1 MSMIYVENTPNNT
14 GVAVYGDHRDFEG
27 LYEALHDIV
36 GNEDE
41 FLNHEMVRIRVLA
54 VCYDLRHAMMGDRE
68 FEFVDNGMD
77 DFKMRKL
84 SVIAP
89 DKNVYLKINVL
100 WPELLFVMMALNDF
114 ILLYAKKKA
123 RVSYKSVL
131 DRRNIWDASI
141 AQVRI
146 FQSMVAK
153 CMEETVPQAS
163 FTRMMN
169 LMNRDYIWM
178 DNYIT
183 QYIDILNG
191 RFLGYSPEKRLKSIP
206 TMAKRLAEQGNE
218 YMEVR
223 SEVIAAAQEY
233 NCPAEN
239 IRFSEDYPEE
249 IEW

>member
-68 FEFVDNGMD
+68 FEFVDNGRD

-114 ILLYAKKKA
+114 ILLYAK
-123 RVSYKSVL
+123 RRPGCYKSVL
-131 DRRNIWDASI
+131 DRRNIWMLPFSGA
-141 AQVRI
+141 

-163 FTRMMN
+163 FTHDEPYEPG
-169 LMNRDYIWM
+169 LYM
-178 DNYIT
+178 DGQLYHSVHRYFERPVWL
-183 QYIDILNG
+183 QPG
-191 RFLGYSPEKRLKSIP
+191 KRLKSIP

-218 YMEVR
+218 YMEAR
-223 SEVIAAAQEY
+223 SEDCRSSAV
-233 NCPAEN
+233 
-239 IRFSEDYPEE
+239 
-249 IEW
+249 

>member
-1 MSMIYVENTPNNT
+1 MIYVKNTPNNT

-27 LYEALHDIV
+27 LYEALYGIV

-41 FLNHEMVRIRVLA
+41 FVNHEVLRIRVLA

-77 DFKMRKL
+77 ELKMKRL
-84 SVIAP
+84 SMITP
-89 DKNVYLKINVL
+89 DKNLYLKINVL

-123 RVSYKSVL
+123 RGSYKTVL

-146 FQSMVAK
+146 FQAGVAD
-153 CMEETVPQAS
+153 CMRETVTESS
-163 FTRMMN
+163 FTRMMS

-178 DNYIT
+178 GKYIT

-191 RFLGYSPEKRLKSIP
+191 RFLEYSPEKRLKFIP

-223 SEVIAAAQEY
+223 SDVIAAAQQY

>member
-1 MSMIYVENTPNNT
+1 MINVKNTPNNT

-36 GNEDE
+36 GDEDE
-41 FLNHEMVRIRVLA
+41 FLNYEVVRIRVLA

-68 FEFVDNGMD
+68 FEFFDNGMD
-77 DFKMRKL
+77 EIKMRKL
-84 SVIAP
+84 SVITP

-123 RVSYKSVL
+123 RGSYKSVL
-131 DRRNIWDASI
+131 DRCNIWDASI
-141 AQVRI
+141 AQVRM
-146 FQSMVAK
+146 FQAMVAK
-153 CMEETVPQAS
+153 CIVETVTQAS

-183 QYIDILNG
+183 QYIDILNC

-218 YMEVR
+218 YMEVMG
-223 SEVIAAAQEY
+223 EVIAAAQQY
-233 NCPAEN
+233 NCPMEN

>member
-1 MSMIYVENTPNNT
+1 MIFVKNTPHNT
-14 GVAVYGDHRDFEG
+14 GVAVYGDYKDFSG

-36 GNEDE
+36 GDE
-41 FLNHEMVRIRVLA
+41 EEFQNHEAVRIRVLA

-68 FEFVDNGMD
+68 FEFVENAMD

-153 CMEETVPQAS
+153 CMEETVTQAS

-223 SEVIAAAQEY
+223 SEVIAAAQQY
-233 NCPAEN
+233 NCPIEN
-239 IRFSEDYPEE
+239 IRFSADYPEE

>member
-1 MSMIYVENTPNNT
+1 
-14 GVAVYGDHRDFEG
+14 
-27 LYEALHDIV
+27 
-36 GNEDE
+36 
-41 FLNHEMVRIRVLA
+41 
-54 VCYDLRHAMMGDRE
+54 
-68 FEFVDNGMD
+68 
-77 DFKMRKL
+77 
-84 SVIAP
+84 
-89 DKNVYLKINVL
+89 
-100 WPELLFVMMALNDF
+100 
-114 ILLYAKKKA
+114 
-123 RVSYKSVL
+123 
-131 DRRNIWDASI
+131 
-141 AQVRI
+141 
-146 FQSMVAK
+146 MVAK

-223 SEVIAAAQEY
+223 SEVIAAAQQY
-233 NCPAEN
+233 NCPIEN
-239 IRFSEDYPEE
+239 IRFSADYPEE

>member
-141 AQVRI
+141 AKADSPRLSSNHPTPAIKHPPPNRAKNTLNSRI
-146 FQSMVAK
+146 PKPRRRLMLTK
-153 CMEETVPQAS
+153 NTTTKAS
-163 FTRMMN
+163 PPPR
-169 LMNRDYIWM
+169 
-178 DNYIT
+178 
-183 QYIDILNG
+183 G
-191 RFLGYSPEKRLKSIP
+191 VG
-206 TMAKRLAEQGNE
+206 TM
-218 YMEVR
+218 
-223 SEVIAAAQEY
+223 
-233 NCPAEN
+233 
-239 IRFSEDYPEE
+239 
-249 IEW
+249 